1 MMAHTDLAQQTL
13 IEQNMLNLLVEGL
26 RNTLA
31 WEVEG
36 DGFVRKLSTL
46 RFITQSFQ
54 RHLEHVL
61 ALQEYDG
68 YMDLVLQISPR
79 LGNLVDAL
87 RQEHDQFRKEASH
100 IVQQFENVLP
110 TDGDSFARICA
121 DLAGLLKR
129 LDVHNKKEVTLMQ
142 QAFVQDEGGQ
152 G

>member
-1 MMAHTDLAQQTL
+1 MAHKDLAQQTL
-13 IEQNMLNLLVEGL
+13 VEQNMLMLLIEGL

-31 WEVEG
+31 WEVQG
-36 DGFVRKLSTL
+36 NDFVRKLSTL

-68 YMDLVLQISPR
+68 YMDLVLQVSPQ
-79 LGNLVDAL
+79 LGNLIDAL

-100 IVQQFENVLP
+100 IVHQFEHVLP

-121 DLAGLLKR
+121 ELAGLLNR
-129 LDVHNKKEVTLMQ
+129 LDVHNKKEVALLQ
-142 QAFVQDEGGQ
+142 EAFVQDEGGQ